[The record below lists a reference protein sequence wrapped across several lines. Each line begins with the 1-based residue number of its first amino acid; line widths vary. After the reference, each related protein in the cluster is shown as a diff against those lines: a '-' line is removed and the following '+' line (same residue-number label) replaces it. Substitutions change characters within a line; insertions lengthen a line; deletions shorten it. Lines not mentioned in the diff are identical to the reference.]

1 MEKNKL
7 YWVCSECSSRD
18 VEVQG
23 WVDVNSGKVIS
34 EDEYYYCN
42 TCETNPKTLC
52 KSEIS
57 IERVNNE

>member
-1 MEKNKL
+1 MKKNKP

-42 TCETNPKTLC
+42 NCETNPKTLY
-52 KSEIS
+52 KSQISMEIK
-57 IERVNNE
+57 